1 MGAADILR
9 TMKGLRYCTVAIVLA
24 VAAAGLV
31 RVRPAEAQQAPAA
44 AAAPVPAV
52 GEAVFA
58 VFINGKEV
66 GREQVSLSRTASGW
80 TIISTGRLDAPLNMT
95 NNRFELTYA
104 PDWQPIELK
113 IDAVVQDRK
122 LGLSTSFGT
131 TTAINEI
138 TQNGVT
144 NSKTD
149 QITART
155 VVVPNN
161 FYASYEALAVRLASA
176 QVGGEIP
183 VYVAPQAEIRL
194 LVKAITPTTYQTPG
208 GTVTARKFTVTL
220 QNPGGPL
227 EADITV
233 DDRNRFAR
241 VDIAGGTISVA
252 RQDLA
257 GVATRQQT
265 LRNPTDIDVHIPAS
279 GFGLAGTLTTPQAQ
293 GRLKH
298 PAVVLVAGSG
308 PVERDGTVAGIPLYA
323 QLAGQL
329 ANLGFAVLR
338 YDKRGVG
345 QSGGRTET
353 VTLGE
358 YAEDVIAGV
367 KWLAKRKDV
376 DNRRIFVVGHSEGAS
391 VAMLAAAREKR
402 ISALVLIAGM
412 GTTGRDLI
420 LEQQQYLLTAA
431 KAGDSDRAAKVE
443 LQKKILEATVAEK
456 GWEAL
461 PPDVRRAV
469 DTPWYRSLLTFDPAQ
484 VMPKVKQPLL
494 ILHGALD
501 TQVPPHHA
509 NKLAELAKARKNAPP
524 VEVKQLP
531 SLNHLMVGAK
541 TGDISEYATLESR
554 TISPEV
560 AKAIAAWFP
569 TVAR

>member
-1 MGAADILR
+1 MQ
-9 TMKGLRYCTVAIVLA
+9 GLRYCTVAVVAA
-24 VAAAGLV
+24 VAVIGLLGV
-31 RVRPAEAQQAPAA
+31 SPAA
-44 AAAPVPAV
+44 AQQTPVAAPTT
-52 GEAVFA
+52 GEATFT
-58 VFINGKEV
+58 VFISGREV
-66 GREQVSLSRTASGW
+66 GREQVTLSRSASGW
-80 TIISTGRLDAPLNMT
+80 TITSTGRLGPPLNLT
-95 NNRFELTYA
+95 NNRFEITYS

-113 IDAVVQDRK
+113 IDALVEDRT
-122 LGLSTSFGT
+122 LRLNTSFGT

-138 TQNGVT
+138 TQNDVT

-161 FYASYEALAVRLASA
+161 FYAAYEALAVRLASA
-176 QVGGEIP
+176 AVGAEIP

-194 LVKAITPTTYQTPG
+194 VVKTITPSTYQTPG
-208 GTVTARKFTVTL
+208 GTITTRRYSVTF
-220 QNPGGPL
+220 QNPGGPM
-227 EADITV
+227 EADIII

-241 VDIAGGTISVA
+241 VDIAGGALSVA

-265 LRNPTDIDVHIPAS
+265 LRNPTDVDVRIPAS
-279 GFGLAGTLTTPQAQ
+279 GFGLAGTLTMPQAQ
-293 GRLKH
+293 GGLKH
-298 PAVVLVAGSG
+298 PAIVLVAGSG
-308 PVERDGTVAGIPLYA
+308 PVERDGTVAGIPLFA

-329 ANLGFAVLR
+329 SDLGYAVLR

-345 QSGGRTET
+345 QSGGRIET
-353 VTLGE
+353 VTLQE
-358 YAEDVIAGV
+358 YAEDTIAAV

-376 DNRRIFVVGHSEGAS
+376 DNRRIVVAGHSEGAA

-402 ISALVLIAGM
+402 IDALVLMEGM

-420 LEQQQYLLTAA
+420 LEQQQYLLNAA
-431 KAGDSDRAAKVE
+431 KTADADRAAKVE

-461 PPDVRRAV
+461 PPEVRRAV
-469 DTPWYRSLLTFDPAQ
+469 DTPWYRSLLTFDPAK
-484 VMPKVKQPLL
+484 VMPRIKQPVL

-501 TQVPPHHA
+501 KQVAPSHA
-509 NKLAELAKARKNAPP
+509 DRLAEMAKARKNAPA

-531 SLNHLMVGAK
+531 SLNHLMVVAK
-541 TGDISEYATLESR
+541 TGDISEYPSLE
-554 TISPEV
+554 TKAISPEI
-560 AKAIAAWFP
+560 AKAMAAWLP